1 MKVQYEQPSL
11 PTSPIQGELWHNTF
25 DQSIYIFNGKVWN
38 HVHHDMKNKVDKL
51 FNAMPIDDALAM
63 LEFYNALLAGLEWNE
78 IVKYHYDKLQV
89 ALKMIQEDTK

>member
-1 MKVQYEQPSL
+1 MNNRLKEQ
-11 PTSPIQGELWHNTF
+11 
-25 DQSIYIFNGKVWN
+25 
-38 HVHHDMKNKVDKL
+38 VHDL
-51 FNAMPIDDALAM
+51 FNAMPLEDALKM